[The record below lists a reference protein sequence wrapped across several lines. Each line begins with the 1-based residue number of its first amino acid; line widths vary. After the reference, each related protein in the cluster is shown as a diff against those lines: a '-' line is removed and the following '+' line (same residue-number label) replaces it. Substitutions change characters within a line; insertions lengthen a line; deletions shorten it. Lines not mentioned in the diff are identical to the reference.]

1 MTNNSEVFQARLP
14 IRITGIVFW
23 GLIFIGMLVAVFLL
37 DQSENEL
44 YMRNKSAAQQLGWR
58 LEGIIETQD
67 EIPAL
72 EHASRRLKI
81 EIDRARDDAGFSE
94 VVLSDGLSK
103 LVVGS
108 QAEDDM
114 TLPVSLHYYPKNS
127 TVLKNV
133 DMRVYFPNQKKAI
146 ANTRKNLLLAIGLS
160 VLVFGLFLQQLLH
173 RILSG
178 PFLNMVRTARRF
190 SQGEEVRFD
199 QERNDE
205 FGYLGKFINNAIE
218 TMLSH
223 QRKLRI
229 ALDRAE
235 KTERELEL
243 EKERAEVTLHSITE
257 SVITVDLGRA
267 VQYINPAAEALLR
280 IGNEDARKRRI
291 KELINIVNES
301 SGDSVIDPLE
311 QCFSSESTVHL
322 PEHSSLVNGKG
333 NMVAIEASVAPMRN
347 ENGRLIGAVMVI
359 QDVSS
364 TRKLTQQLSYHA
376 SHDMLT
382 GLYNRRKFEEYLGET
397 LLGVKAEEREHSLCY
412 LDLDQFKIVNDT
424 CGHIAGDE
432 LLRQLPALLNDVLR
446 SGDIVARLGGDEFGI
461 LLQNCNTRQARIIA
475 DKIRQQIKNFKFAWE
490 ERTFTIGASI
500 GVVGIDAENCEMSR
514 ILSAADMACYA
525 AKDSGRNRVH
535 VYEQADELA
544 SSRHGESH
552 WSARITQALDQ
563 NLFRLYRQPIV
574 GIGVSGNK
582 EEHFEVLVRMIDENG
597 SIIPPSA
604 FIPAAERYNLMAGVD
619 RWVIREVF
627 RMVAD
632 NDPADPILGTGK
644 VISINLSAESLNHE
658 DLVEYILAQKQE
670 LGITLENICFEIS
683 ESVAITNL
691 SKVAA
696 FIAHMKKH
704 DCTFALDDFGSGLS
718 SFSYLKTLPVDYL
731 KIEGSYIKDVSRD
744 PIDRAMVVSIQRMG
758 VELRLNIIAEW
769 VEDEATLNV
778 LKEIGVD
785 FVQGYHF
792 GRPEAIENEY
802 QQSSQHS
809 SSI

>member
-1 MTNNSEVFQARLP
+1 MTNNSDEFQARLP

-23 GLIFIGMLVAVFLL
+23 GLIFIGLLVAVFIL

-44 YMRNKSAAQQLGWR
+44 YMRNKNAAHQLGWK

-67 EIPAL
+67 AMPAL
-72 EHASRRLKI
+72 EHATRRLKI
-81 EIDRARDDAGFSE
+81 EIDRERDDAGYSA
-94 VVLSDGLSK
+94 VVLSDEWSK
-103 LVVGS
+103 LVVGNH
-108 QAEDDM
+108 AEDDM
-114 TLPVSLHYYPKNS
+114 TLPVSLHYYPKDS
-127 TVLKNV
+127 TELKNV
-133 DMRVYFPNQKKAI
+133 DMRVYFPSQKKEI
-146 ANTRKNLLLAIGLS
+146 ANMRKNLLLTIGVS

-178 PFLNMVRTARRF
+178 PFLNMVRTAQRF

-199 QERNDE
+199 QSRNDE
-205 FGYLGKFINNAIE
+205 FGYLGRFINNAIDS
-218 TMLSH
+218 MLSH
-223 QRKLRI
+223 QQKLRI
-229 ALDRAE
+229 ALQRAE
-235 KTERELEL
+235 TSERELGL

-257 SVITVDLGRA
+257 SVITVDLDKA

-280 IGNEDARKRRI
+280 ISNEDARGRQFN
-291 KELINIVNES
+291 ELINIVDES
-301 SGDSVIDPLE
+301 SGDSVSDLLE
-311 QCFSSESTVHL
+311 QCYSSESTVHL

-347 ENGRLIGAVMVI
+347 ENSRLIGAVMVI
-359 QDVSS
+359 QDVSN
-364 TRKLTQQLSYHA
+364 TRKLTRQLSYQA

-382 GLYNRRKFEEYLGET
+382 GLYNRRKFEEYLGDI
-397 LLGVKAEEREHSLCY
+397 LNAVEEEDREHSLCY

-432 LLRQLPALLNDVLR
+432 LLRQLPALLNNALR
-446 SGDIVARLGGDEFGI
+446 SGDVVARLGGDEFGI
-461 LLQNCNTRQARIIA
+461 LLQNCNTQQARIIA
-475 DKIRQQIKNFKFAWE
+475 DKIRQQIKNFRFAWE
-490 ERTFTIGASI
+490 DRTFTIGVSI
-500 GVVGIDAENCEMSR
+500 GVVGINADNSEMSR
-514 ILSAADMACYA
+514 VLSAADMACYA

-535 VYEQADELA
+535 VYEQSDELA
-544 SSRHGESH
+544 SNRYGESH
-552 WSARITQALDQ
+552 WTARITHALEH
-563 NLFRLYRQPIV
+563 NRFRLYRQPIV
-574 GIGVSGNK
+574 GIGADGDG

-644 VISINLSAESLNHE
+644 VISINLSAESLNRD
-658 DLVEYILAQKQE
+658 DLVEFIVEQKRK

-683 ESVAITNL
+683 EAVAISNL

-696 FIAHMKKH
+696 FITHMKKY

-718 SFSYLKTLPVDYL
+718 SFAYLKTLPVNYL
-731 KIEGSYIKDVSRD
+731 KIEGSFIKDVSRD
-744 PIDRAMVVSIQRMG
+744 PIDRAMVVSIQQMG
-758 VELRLNIIAEW
+758 VEMRLNVIAEW

-778 LKEIGVD
+778 LREIGVD

-792 GRPEAIENEY
+792 GRPEAIENAY
-802 QQSSQHS
+802 PQTKVLS
-809 SSI
+809 SSM

>member
-1 MTNNSEVFQARLP
+1 MTDNSEIFQARLP

-23 GLIFIGMLVAVFLL
+23 GLIFIGLLVAVFMLE
-37 DQSENEL
+37 QSEHEL
-44 YMRNKSAAQQLGWR
+44 YMHNKNAAHQLGWI

-67 EIPAL
+67 EMPAL
-72 EHASRRLKI
+72 EHAASRLKI
-81 EIDRARDDAGFSE
+81 EIDRARDDAGFNA
-94 VVLSDGLSK
+94 VVLTDESSK
-103 LVVGS
+103 LVVGKH
-108 QAEDDM
+108 ADDDM
-114 TLPVSLHYYPKNS
+114 TLPVSLHYYPKGS
-127 TVLKNV
+127 TGLRNV
-133 DMRVYFPNQKKAI
+133 DMRVYFPNQKKVI

-190 SQGEEVRFD
+190 SQGEQIRFD
-199 QERNDE
+199 ESRNDE
-205 FGYLGKFINNAIE
+205 FGFLGKFINNAIDS
-218 TMLSH
+218 MLSH
-223 QRKLRI
+223 QRKLSI

-235 KTERELEL
+235 RTERALEL

-257 SVITVDLGRA
+257 SVITVDLERA
-267 VQYINPAAEALLR
+267 VQYINPAAEALLL
-280 IGNEDARKRRI
+280 IANEDARGRQFS
-291 KELINIVNES
+291 ELINIVNEA
-301 SGDSVIDPLE
+301 SGDSVVDPLE
-311 QCFSSESTVHL
+311 QCYSSESTEHL

-347 ENGRLIGAVMVI
+347 EDGRLIGAVMVI
-359 QDVSS
+359 QDVSN
-364 TRKLTQQLSYHA
+364 TRKLTRQLSYQA

-382 GLYNRRKFEEYLGET
+382 GLYNRRKFEEYLDKV
-397 LLGVKAEEREHSLCY
+397 LLAVKSDEREHSLCY

-432 LLRQLPALLNDVLR
+432 LLRQLPALLNNVLR
-446 SGDIVARLGGDEFGI
+446 SGDVVARLGGDEFGI
-461 LLQNCNTRQARIIA
+461 LLLNCNTRQARIIA

-490 ERTFTIGASI
+490 DRTFTIGVSI
-500 GVVGIDAENCEMSR
+500 GVVGIDANNSEMSR

-535 VYEQADELA
+535 VYDQADELA
-544 SSRHGESH
+544 SNRHGESH
-552 WSARITQALDQ
+552 WNARITQALDQ
-563 NLFRLYRQPIV
+563 NRFRLYRQPIV
-574 GIGVSGNK
+574 GIGISGDC

-644 VISINLSAESLNHE
+644 VISINLSAESLNRD
-658 DLVEYILAQKQE
+658 DLVDYIVAQKHE

-683 ESVAITNL
+683 EAVAITNL

-696 FIAHMKKH
+696 FITQMKKH

-718 SFSYLKTLPVDYL
+718 SFAYLKTLPVNYL
-731 KIEGSYIKDVSRD
+731 KIEGSFIKDVSRD
-744 PIDRAMVVSIQRMG
+744 PIDRAMVVSIQQMG
-758 VELRLNIIAEW
+758 MEMSLNIIAEW

-792 GRPEAIENEY
+792 GRPEAIVNEY
-802 QQSSQHS
+802 QHVLLS
-809 SSI
+809 SSSK